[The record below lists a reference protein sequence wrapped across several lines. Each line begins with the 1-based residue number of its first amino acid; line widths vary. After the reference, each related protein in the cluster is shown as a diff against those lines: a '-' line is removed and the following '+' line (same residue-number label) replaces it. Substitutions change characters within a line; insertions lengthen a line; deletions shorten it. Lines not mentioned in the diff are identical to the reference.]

1 MLYVAIVLSLVL
13 LQYSYFSF
21 VVGAARGK
29 YSVSAPAVSGHRY
42 FERAY
47 RIQQNTLE
55 QLIIV
60 VPSMF
65 LFASYV
71 HPMTAAI
78 LGLVFF
84 ISRFIY
90 FTAYMKD
97 PKSRGMGFVLG
108 FLASHVMLLGGLGG
122 AVWRLF

>member
-29 YSVSAPAVSGHRY
+29 YQVSAPAVTGHKY

-55 QLIIV
+55 QLIIL

-71 HPMTAAI
+71 HALTAAI
-78 LGLVFF
+78 LGVVF
-84 ISRFIY
+84 ILSRFIY
-90 FTAYMKD
+90 FSAYMKD
-97 PKSRGMGFVLG
+97 PKSRGTGFVLG

-122 AVWRLF
+122 AVWKLF